1 MAEQSITCPKCK
13 YKIELSEALTTQIRS
28 ELESE
33 ISEGLQEREQDLT
46 KKSGELKSKE
56 EELARLKS
64 EADQEIER
72 RLETERKKLEKSAK
86 VSALKELGTELE
98 DTKSIVTE
106 QAEQLEEAQ
115 KNELALRKRERKLQK
130 DKKAFEL
137 EMERKLEQERG
148 IIGKEVADNL
158 KDKHELEKG
167 DLKKKIST
175 LTDQIDDLKRKSD
188 LGSQEAQGEV
198 QELRL
203 EELLTSNF
211 PSDTIR
217 PVPKGVKGADV
228 IQEVYNESGHRC
240 GVIVWESK
248 RTKAFQ
254 KPWIDKLKSDQ
265 RKLKAEIAA
274 LYTQALPQEISGFG
288 HLDGIWIT
296 NHRSLLGLA
305 TALRHQLVQVAASQI
320 ANVGKN
326 QKIELLYSYLCG
338 AEFKGRVESIV
349 EAFTSLKSDLESE
362 RRAITKMWAKR
373 DKQIQKVVENTV
385 GMYGDMQGI
394 VGATL
399 PEIEKLDLAALPAP
413 ESKEK

>member
-13 YKIELSEALTTQIRS
+13 YKIELSEALTNQIRS

-33 ISEGLQEREQDLT
+33 VSEGLQEREQDLS
-46 KKSGELKSKE
+46 KKSAELKSKE

-64 EADQEIER
+64 EADKEIER
-72 RLETERKKLEKSAK
+72 RLATERKKLEKSAK
-86 VSALKELGTELE
+86 ESALKELGTELE
-98 DTKSIVTE
+98 DAKSIVTE
-106 QAEQLEEAQ
+106 QAKQLEEAQ
-115 KNELALRKRERKLQK
+115 EHELALRKRERKLQR
-130 DKKAFEL
+130 DQKALEL

-148 IIGKEVADNL
+148 IISKEITDSL

-175 LTDQIDDLKRKSD
+175 LTDQIDDLKRKSE

-203 EELLTSNF
+203 EELLASNF

-274 LYTQALPQEISGFG
+274 LYTQAMPQDISGFG
-288 HLDGIWIT
+288 QLDGVWIT
-296 NHRSLLGLA
+296 NHSSLLGLA
-305 TALRHQLVQVAASQI
+305 TALRLQLVQVAASQI

-326 QKIELLYSYLCG
+326 QKIELLYSYLSG

-399 PEIEKLDLAALPAP
+399 PEIEKLDIAALPAP
-413 ESKEK
+413 KSKDK